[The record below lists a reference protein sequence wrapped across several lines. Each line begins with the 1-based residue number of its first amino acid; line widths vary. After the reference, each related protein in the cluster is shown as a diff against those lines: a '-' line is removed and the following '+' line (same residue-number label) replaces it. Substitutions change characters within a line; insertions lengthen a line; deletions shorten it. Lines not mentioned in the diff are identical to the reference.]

1 MAIKLPFRL
10 PNPITWRLAG
20 SGALVA
26 LLAYWLSA
34 GAFGFGSFVFFAAVL
49 YALALQFSEWRRV
62 KYSLFALTL
71 TLGTFF
77 LQGTLAPTTSWV
89 HGGFAAGISG
99 ALAVLLFISST
110 PHRDPRRT
118 SARVFGVALT
128 FFAAT
133 LFFASPTPLP
143 FIMCAVVVALLTRD
157 EALSWGALRVGE
169 GKLIGAAVGLL
180 SAEIIAFVELL
191 PLGPVRAGALTAFV
205 LLLAREG
212 LGEAYQGGL
221 RRTLVFQGFAVF
233 FALSILLFS
242 SVPWTL

>member
-10 PNPITWRLAG
+10 PSPITWRLAG

-34 GAFGFGSFVFFAAVL
+34 GAFGFGLFVFFAAVL
-49 YALALQFSEWRRV
+49 YVLAFQFPEWRRV
-62 KYSLFALTL
+62 KYSLFALAL
-71 TLGTFF
+71 TLGASFMYN
-77 LQGTLAPTTSWV
+77 LASFPPV
-89 HGGFAAGISG
+89 AEALISG
-99 ALAVLLFISST
+99 ALAALLFISST

-128 FFAAT
+128 FFAST
-133 LFFASPTPLP
+133 LFFASPAPFS

-157 EALSWGALRVGE
+157 EALSWSVLRVGE

-180 SAEIIAFVELL
+180 GAEIIAFVGLL
-191 PLGPVRAGALTAFV
+191 PLGPVRAGAFTALT
-205 LLLAREG
+205 LLLVREG

-221 RRTLVFQGFAVF
+221 RGKLVFQGFTVF
-233 FALSILLFS
+233 FTLSVLLFA
-242 SVPWTL
+242 SVDWGV